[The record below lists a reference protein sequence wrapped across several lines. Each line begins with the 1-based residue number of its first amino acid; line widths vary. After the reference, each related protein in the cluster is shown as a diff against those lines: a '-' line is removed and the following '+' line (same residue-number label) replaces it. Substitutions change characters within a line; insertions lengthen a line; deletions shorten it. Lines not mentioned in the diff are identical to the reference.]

1 MKKGSTVYLK
11 SPFWHKNTDLGG
23 RQALVLSTDS
33 YILVKVYDYDSNP
46 VKCFRNE
53 VSEKPTK
60 LEKPD
65 EDAKPPDHTEFYNEI
80 YGSGIKENKS
90 YKALKDY
97 LDAQDDYDGF
107 DDDEEDSWKVWSS

>member
-11 SPFWHKNTDLGG
+11 DPFWHHNTNLGG
-23 RQALVLSTDS
+23 RNALVLSTKS

-53 VSEKPTK
+53 VSEKAEK

-65 EDAKPPDHTEFYNEI
+65 SEDLKPPSVN
-80 YGSGIKENKS
+80 G
-90 YKALKDY
+90 YKALQNY
-97 LDAQDDYDGF
+97 LDEQQDAD
-107 DDDEEDSWKVWSS
+107 DSWDSWTD